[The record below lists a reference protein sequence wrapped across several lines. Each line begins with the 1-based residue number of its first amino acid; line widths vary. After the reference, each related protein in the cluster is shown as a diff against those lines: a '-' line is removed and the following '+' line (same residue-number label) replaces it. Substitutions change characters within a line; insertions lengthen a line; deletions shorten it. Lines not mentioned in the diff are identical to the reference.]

1 MRAKLS
7 VEQKEREAAE
17 ELMKEL
23 REDAEAKAAD
33 VELTLTL
40 TRRCSTKRRYR
51 CLPTKRRSPRSSSA
65 ARSVTPSSP
74 TSCTGTC
81 CSS

>member
-23 REDAEAKAAD
+23 REDAEAK
-33 VELTLTL
+33 V
-40 TRRCSTKRRYR
+40 RY
-51 CLPTKRRSPRSSSA
+51 L
-65 ARSVTPSSP
+65 VITPS
-74 TSCTGTC
+74 G
-81 CSS
+81 